1 MISHIIL
8 PLCVVPL
15 TFILIPDLKMT
26 DNIQIEHDEHS
37 NTGGDGDDGAGG
49 EGGGGGDGGGN
60 QGRGLSINANAKKKK
75 KKKRQKGRASSPTGS
90 DDSQVGLMDGMSG
103 SDGSESDDLDLQR
116 L

>member
-26 DNIQIEHDEHS
+26 DNIQIEHDEHIT
-37 NTGGDGDDGAGG
+37 TGGDDDDGAGG
-49 EGGGGGDGGGN
+49 EGGGGDGGGS

-75 KKKRQKGRASSPTGS
+75 KKQKGRASSPTGS
-90 DDSQVGLMDGMSG
+90 DDSQVGLMDGMSS